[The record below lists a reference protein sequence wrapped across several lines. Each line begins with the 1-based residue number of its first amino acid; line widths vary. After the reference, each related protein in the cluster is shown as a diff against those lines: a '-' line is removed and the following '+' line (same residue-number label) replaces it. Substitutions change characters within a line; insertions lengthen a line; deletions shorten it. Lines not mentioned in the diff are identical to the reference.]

1 MAGENFAEMIY
12 YLVSDF
18 IQSSGGGGIGF
29 ESTGGKYWS
38 EDG

>member
-18 IQSSGGGGIGF
+18 IPGLGGGCNGF

-38 EDG
+38 EDD